1 LEFAPVISVSIN
13 FFVIYHARCPGDAG
27 STEKIALKLQI
38 CFIININQ
46 CPAGK
51 NIFCSAR
58 QLDMNHHGHF
68 ADIFFK
74 AQFYAQHKE
83 HFRTDTTKGRAV
95 GK

>member
-1 LEFAPVISVSIN
+1 M
-13 FFVIYHARCPGDAG
+13 
-27 STEKIALKLQI
+27 KLQI

-68 ADIFFK
+68 ADISRLNFM
-74 AQFYAQHKE
+74 HSIRSISG
-83 HFRTDTTKGRAV
+83 RTQLKGRLL
-95 GK
+95 GN